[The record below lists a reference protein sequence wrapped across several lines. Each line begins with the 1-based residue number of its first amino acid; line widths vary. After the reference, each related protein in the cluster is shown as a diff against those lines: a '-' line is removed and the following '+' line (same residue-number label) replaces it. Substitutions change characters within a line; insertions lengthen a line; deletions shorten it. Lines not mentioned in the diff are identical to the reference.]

1 MKWQTP
7 FRWFVL
13 GGLFLI
19 PLAPLI
25 VSSSLLFPYITGKA
39 FFFRIVM
46 EVVLAA
52 WVVLA
57 LVDPAV
63 RPRRSS
69 LLWIFVAW
77 MGWITLAS
85 VAGANPYHSFWSNY
99 ERMEGL
105 LGELHLLA
113 FFVVLAGMIKSE
125 RQWQVLWKLS
135 LAVSVIVGVSALGQ
149 LFRATGTVPRLDA
162 TFGNPIYLAVYMLIQ
177 LFISLWFAVKPNLKP
192 VWRLGYGLLAV
203 FQFVILYYT
212 GTRGALVGL
221 GTGVLVATVLI
232 ALGAKQYP
240 RARRVSAGA
249 LVVLIL
255 LGGGFWVARSSQF
268 VQSSP
273 VLSRLAN
280 ISLSNGTTR
289 DRLLVWGISWQGI
302 KERPLLGWGPEN
314 FNLVFGKYFN
324 PALYGA
330 EPWFDRSH
338 NILLDWL
345 VTAGI
350 LGLVGYLLL
359 FGTAL
364 WYLWRCEAWSF
375 VVKSLFTGMLVA
387 YLVQN
392 IFVFD
397 NLGSSLLFMM
407 VLAFIQFH
415 YQHTLAE
422 SSRGKQEMLSRNG
435 VEPAVVLPL
444 GVLVLGALI
453 PAIYFFN
460 VRPMLASAALVR
472 ALQAP
477 TASDRLAGF
486 KTAYGYGTFGVSEVD
501 DQFVPVALG
510 LLSDPQLAEADK
522 QATWQLITDQLTA
535 LTTRE
540 ANDARAW
547 SLAANFYG
555 QAGRLP
561 EALNAY
567 ERAHALAPEKQ
578 AIMLPLASVK
588 FELGQKAEAEKLA
601 RAALT
606 LSPDNAEAR
615 RLLGLFLIVQNKF
628 TEANMVL
635 AGVDLDDRFIN
646 AYGAVGR
653 FDLLLPLWQ
662 KKVNAN
668 PSDPQNHVKLA
679 TVYLKLGNRTQAI
692 SELQTAKSLAPDAA
706 SQLDYYI
713 SEIKAGRDPSQKN

>member
-1 MKWQTP
+1 
-7 FRWFVL
+7 
-13 GGLFLI
+13 
-19 PLAPLI
+19 
-25 VSSSLLFPYITGKA
+25 
-39 FFFRIVM
+39 
-46 EVVLAA
+46 
-52 WVVLA
+52 
-57 LVDPAV
+57 
-63 RPRRSS
+63 
-69 LLWIFVAW
+69 
-77 MGWITLAS
+77 
-85 VAGANPYHSFWSNY
+85 
-99 ERMEGL
+99 
-105 LGELHLLA
+105 
-113 FFVVLAGMIKSE
+113 
-125 RQWQVLWKLS
+125 
-135 LAVSVIVGVSALGQ
+135 
-149 LFRATGTVPRLDA
+149 
-162 TFGNPIYLAVYMLIQ
+162 MLIQ

-314 FNLVFGKYFN
+314 FNLVYGKYFN